1 MNSTGQ
7 RLQHLNSHC
16 IRLAN
21 DRFGLE
27 MLADA
32 LLSDMGFDDETRVEV
47 VKLAKARKF
56 IEINELIG
64 DINIK

>member
-1 MNSTGQ
+1 MNSTEQ
-7 RLQHLNSHC
+7 QLHHMNSHC

-56 IEINELIG
+56 IEINKLIG
-64 DINIK
+64 DTSLR